1 MQQLNVTLQTL
12 TKQALILE
20 PTRSRRQPPDFDL
33 VRSYTASVYNVICAG
48 LKCGCRSTHGINLRL
63 ESIKK
68 YGSDESLP
76 PLRVVLSY
84 SSRLVTQVGAP
95 WGVETV
101 DVHPFQVQA
110 TVPPLKEA
118 QPSGKRVVKRVT
130 FESVTVRTSA
140 SITTTAMTEP
150 ANASNL
156 VQIQNLCQVICS
168 TKSACMGACLGYLED
183 ENTKQRLS
191 LHRPHK
197 PFRMQE
203 TSSILS
209 LGSVL
214 ASNAIGH
221 RRFSAGHRLR
231 LAVLLST
238 NLLQLYRTPWLTDTW
253 DHNDIAFLDGI
264 GDDSLKDPFVS
275 CNTNHVNDSSPAD
288 NGVPVSAWE
297 DMVLNRSLFA
307 LGILLIE
314 LCLGKPFEEL
324 RDGAMAGKGRVSAAS
339 DFAVANQLLDEVMN
353 EFGDRYADAV
363 RRCIRCAFD
372 TRKIDLEDGQFRGA
386 VYEGVVAPLEEN
398 LRDFTGL
405 GV

>member
-1 MQQLNVTLQTL
+1 MQQLNATLRTL
-12 TKQALILE
+12 TQQALVLE
-20 PTRSRRQPPDFDL
+20 PSRSRRQPPDFDII
-33 VRSYTASVYNVICAG
+33 RSYTASVYNVICAG

-68 YGSDESLP
+68 YSSNESLP
-76 PLRVVLSY
+76 PLRVALSY
-84 SSRLVTQVGAP
+84 SSRLVAQVGAP

-101 DVHPFQVQA
+101 DVHPFQVQV
-110 TVPPLKEA
+110 TLPTLKEA
-118 QPSGKRVVKRVT
+118 QPSGKKAVKRVM
-130 FESVTVRTSA
+130 FESATVRTSA
-140 SITTTAMTEP
+140 SIMTTAIAEP

-168 TKSACMGACLGYLED
+168 TNSACVGTCLGYLED

-191 LHRPHK
+191 LHRSQK
-197 PFRMQE
+197 AFQ
-203 TSSILS
+203 TTSILS

-238 NLLQLYRTPWLTDTW
+238 NLLQLYRTPWLADTW
-253 DHNDIAFLDGI
+253 NHDDIAFLDGM
-264 GDDSLKDPFVS
+264 GEDTFKDPFVS
-275 CNTNHVNDSSPAD
+275 RNHNSVKD
-288 NGVPVSAWE
+288 NGTPVPVWE

-324 RDGAMAGKGRVSAAS
+324 RDGQWRAK
-339 DFAVANQLLDEVMN
+339 AVQARLQTSLSQTS
-353 EFGDRYADAV
+353 
-363 RRCIRCAFD
+363 CW
-372 TRKIDLEDGQFRGA
+372 TR
-386 VYEGVVAPLEEN
+386 
-398 LRDFTGL
+398 
-405 GV
+405 